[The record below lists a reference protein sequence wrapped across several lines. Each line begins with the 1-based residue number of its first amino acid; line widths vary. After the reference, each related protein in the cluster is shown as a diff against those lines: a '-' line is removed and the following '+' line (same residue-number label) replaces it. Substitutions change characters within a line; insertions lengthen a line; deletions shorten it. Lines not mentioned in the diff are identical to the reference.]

1 MLTICSSLTKLEAGD
16 EESDDPMGT
25 HECFAPEM
33 AVQWC
38 LAKGYE
44 SPMPNLRGT
53 NNTKK
58 TESWAVGYVN
68 IFGQ

>member
-1 MLTICSSLTKLEAGD
+1 MLIVIARLSKLEAGD
-16 EESDDPMGT
+16 EESDDLMGT